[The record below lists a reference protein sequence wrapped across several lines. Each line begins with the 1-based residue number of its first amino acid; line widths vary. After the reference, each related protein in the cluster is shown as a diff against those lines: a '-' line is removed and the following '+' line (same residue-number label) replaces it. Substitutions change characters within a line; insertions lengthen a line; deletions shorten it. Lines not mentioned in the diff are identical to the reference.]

1 MAAPGRDYTD
11 AMAQTIEELKGI
23 DEARFLSIYESS
35 GQSGYGLL
43 DGEVAKLMKFRP
55 HAIRKLPMAQ
65 RAKKAR
71 SILMSGSNAELA
83 YELIGSYLLKNHKEL
98 VTRFLDATGVQHEDG
113 MIENL
118 EHNTPAA
125 DKIGA
130 ALGELDAEFDP
141 ADVTLY
147 LAMCAQQWPQV
158 KALDE
163 AWRKRSG

>member
-1 MAAPGRDYTD
+1 MVAPGSDYT
-11 AMAQTIEELKGI
+11 APMAQTIEQLKGI

-35 GQSGYGLL
+35 GEAGFGML

-65 RAKKAR
+65 RAKRAR

-83 YELIGSYLLKNHKEL
+83 YELIGSYLLKNHKDL
-98 VTRFLDATGVQHEDG
+98 VTAFLDATGVKHDDG
-113 MIENL
+113 MIEDL
-118 EHNTPAA
+118 DHNTPAEDRIA
-125 DKIGA
+125 P
-130 ALGELDAEFDP
+130 ALSELDEKFDP
-141 ADVTLY
+141 ADITLY

-163 AWRKRSG
+163 AWRKRS